1 MNLFSSAAFS
11 VLALGTMPALAL
23 DLGNGLSLTGNVEL
37 EYVSYSDGDDATVG
51 FSDLTFG
58 WRSQGGGALGFGVD
72 LTLVNFEDFD
82 DNEGRGAV
90 WGGLVLTTGLGEF
103 TIGNPRPLIETM
115 ITSPDIGGFRLLDLE
130 LATVTG
136 STLEGLMLFQEDVDS
151 YGVSFKGTSGALT
164 YGASYHKLEQGP
176 FEADA
181 IELVMTYQMGKT
193 ALLGGAEIIDTPS
206 TDGEKLLLGATY
218 TEDRWSAGALLTSAS
233 QGSSDYD
240 SVKLWGDYSIS
251 DAFSVGAQ
259 VMSLNG
265 NSSGQTFYGITGEYG
280 FGAGGFAELGVFD
293 SDDAGG
299 DRAYQASIGYRF

>member
-1 MNLFSSAAFS
+1 MCIR
-11 VLALGTMPALAL
+11 
-23 DLGNGLSLTGNVEL
+23 D
-37 EYVSYSDGDDATVG
+37 
-51 FSDLTFG
+51 
-58 WRSQGGGALGFGVD
+58 
-72 LTLVNFEDFD
+72 
-82 DNEGRGAV
+82 
-90 WGGLVLTTGLGEF
+90 
-103 TIGNPRPLIETM
+103 
-115 ITSPDIGGFRLLDLE
+115 RLLDLE

-136 STLEGLMLFQEDVDS
+136 STLEGLVLFQEDVDS

-193 ALLGGAEIIDTPS
+193 ALVGGAEIIDTPS